1 MVDEEPW
8 DTVEELIIPFIMS
21 GDDILL
27 VNIIILVNFIILV
40 NMYFRVKKF
49 VWWIVNTLHTKEYD
63 ELCFDSNFEK
73 KLESD
78 MKTRKEKAIKELQ
91 RRARKK
97 HKRH

>member
-27 VNIIILVNFIILV
+27 VNIIILV

>member
-27 VNIIILVNFIILV
+27 VIIIFLV

>member
-1 MVDEEPW
+1 MVVGEPW
-8 DTVEELIIPFIMS
+8 DTVEALIILFIMS

-27 VNIIILVNFIILV
+27 VNIIILVNI
-40 NMYFRVKKF
+40 YFRVKKF

-63 ELCFDSNFEK
+63 QLCFDSNFEK

>member
-1 MVDEEPW
+1 MVVEEPW

-27 VNIIILVNFIILV
+27 VNIIILV

-63 ELCFDSNFEK
+63 ELCFDSDFEK

>member
-1 MVDEEPW
+1 MVVGEPW
-8 DTVEELIIPFIMS
+8 DTVEALIILFIMS

-27 VNIIILVNFIILV
+27 VNIIILVNI
-40 NMYFRVKKF
+40 YFRVKKF

>member
-1 MVDEEPW
+1 MVVGEPW
-8 DTVEELIIPFIMS
+8 DTVEALIILFIMS
-21 GDDILL
+21 GDDKLL
-27 VNIIILVNFIILV
+27 VNIIILVN
-40 NMYFRVKKF
+40 MYCRVKKF